1 MQITQ
6 THAKPI
12 TLDDLPLGQE
22 FSCGAFTL
30 TEAEII
36 AFASAYDPQPWHL
49 DDAAARLTYFNG
61 LCASGLHSQGAAIG
75 LVVRAISNVAI
86 VAGGSLHEA
95 RFFVPVRPNQA
106 YEVCA
111 TWTTA
116 RASASNPARGVASI
130 AIVAR
135 DAQGVA
141 VMECGVTYIVG
152 R

>member
-1 MQITQ
+1 MHTSQ
-6 THAKPI
+6 TNAKPI
-12 TLDDLPLGQE
+12 TLDNLLLGHE
-22 FSCGAFTL
+22 FACGAFTL

-36 AFASAYDPQPWHL
+36 DFASVYDPQPWHL
-49 DDAAARLTYFNG
+49 DDAVARLTYFRG

-75 LVVRAISNVAI
+75 LMVRAISDVAI

-95 RFFVPVRPNQA
+95 RFFVPVRPNQPYA
-106 YEVCA
+106 VYA
-111 TWTTA
+111 TWTAA

-130 AIVAR
+130 TIVAR
-135 DAQGVA
+135 DAAGAA

>member
-1 MQITQ
+1 M
-6 THAKPI
+6 PL
-12 TLDDLPLGQE
+12 TLHDLPLGQE

-36 AFASAYDPQPWHL
+36 AFAMAYDPQPWHL
-49 DDAAARLTYFNG
+49 DDAAARLTYFEG

-75 LVVRAISNVAI
+75 LVVRAIADVAI
-86 VAGGSLHEA
+86 IAGGSLHEA
-95 RFFVPVRPNQA
+95 RFFVPVRPNRP
-106 YEVCA
+106 YRVSA
-111 TWTTA
+111 TWVSA
-116 RASASNPARGVASI
+116 RPSASNSARGVAAI

-135 DAQGVA
+135 DEAGVA